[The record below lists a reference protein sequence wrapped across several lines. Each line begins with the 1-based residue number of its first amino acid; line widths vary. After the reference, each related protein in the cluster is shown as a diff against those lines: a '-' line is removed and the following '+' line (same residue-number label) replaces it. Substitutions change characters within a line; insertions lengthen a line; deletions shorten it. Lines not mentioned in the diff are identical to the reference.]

1 MPIYEYRCKECQQ
14 VFEEWSKHV
23 EDAKT
28 RHTCPI
34 CRGEA
39 ERLISHTS
47 FALKGSGWYVT
58 EYGTHKGMVDN
69 EKSASIGGAAST
81 ATESKGDAGAEKSSD
96 APAKAPT
103 SV

>member
-47 FALKGSGWYVT
+47 FALKGGGWYVT
-58 EYGTHKGMVDN
+58 EYGSHKGMVDN
-69 EKSASIGGAAST
+69 EKSASVGGSAPA
-81 ATESKGDAGAEKSSD
+81 ESKGDAGADKASESSPS
-96 APAKAPT
+96 APVTP
-103 SV
+103 